1 MSEPVSINS
10 HIIEGLYCEALTLAD
25 EVRARFTSAAPT
37 GTAGPVS
44 GADDDLARIAR
55 SCEGLRTT
63 TRIMHAIAWLLN
75 QRSYLMGELSEL
87 HLRRHARLSG
97 DLQGPDPDN
106 LEMLEPEAR
115 TLVDD
120 VLRLYARLVR
130 LDREWRQGLPRT
142 PSAVETL
149 RDRLQAI
156 SA

>member
-1 MSEPVSINS
+1 MSEPASINPQ
-10 HIIEGLYCEALTLAD
+10 IIEGLYCEALTLAD
-25 EVRARFTSAAPT
+25 EVRARFTPASGTDTGAP
-37 GTAGPVS
+37 GP
-44 GADDDLARIAR
+44 DEDLTRIAR

-97 DLQGPDPDN
+97 DLRGPDPDN
-106 LEMLEPEAR
+106 LDLLEPEAR

-120 VLRLYARLVR
+120 VQRLYARLLR
-130 LDREWRQGLPRT
+130 LDREWRQGMRRT
-142 PSAVETL
+142 PSAIETL
-149 RDRLQAI
+149 RERLQAS